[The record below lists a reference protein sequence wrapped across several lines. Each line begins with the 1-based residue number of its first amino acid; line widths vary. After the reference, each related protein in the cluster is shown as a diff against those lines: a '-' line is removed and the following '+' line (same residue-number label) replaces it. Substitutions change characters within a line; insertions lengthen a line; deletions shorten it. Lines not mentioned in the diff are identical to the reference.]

1 MINKIGNLFYP
12 TIILISISTILS
24 ALYIEHI
31 LSVPACKLCLYQ
43 RIPYIF
49 SIIICFFG
57 FFFSNYKIWIYL
69 LIITFVSSLTVS
81 GYHIGIENSIFP
93 EFSGCRNENLNTTD
107 KAELLKSLKSSLPNC
122 KDVNF
127 KIFGFSLASI
137 NSILSIVLSAIF
149 LKIFLNYGKN

>member
-107 KAELLKSLKSSLPNC
+107 KVELLKSLKSSLPNC

-127 KIFGFSLASI
+127 RIFGFSLATINFLLSVALTTISI
-137 NSILSIVLSAIF
+137 RYL
-149 LKIFLNYGKN
+149 YYEKNK